1 MYSNRLVSLDSR
13 SLGVRIWTKFG
24 KVWRAVDPRC
34 CNNSDFFRSAMQ
46 FRCSLIGL
54 EATTS
59 RAKEERENVLVY
71 SAILTMLAA
80 LWLTFGRTF
89 FWRWSPIRGIGQ
101 SVPRDRST
109 EGQPPSGE
117 HRQDCRID
125 QSILSFFFCSTS
137 GRFETDQSTTK
148 LHCTPKKSELLQ

>member
-80 LWLTFGRTF
+80 WWLTFGRTF

-101 SVPRDRST
+101 SVPRDRSA
-109 EGQPPSGE
+109 EGGLGATPAAKKLKLRKKDPRKLKIGQLP
-117 HRQDCRID
+117 HQ
-125 QSILSFFFCSTS
+125 
-137 GRFETDQSTTK
+137 TTI
-148 LHCTPKKSELLQ
+148 TTAGYSQ